1 MNISDMSL
9 SFNERVIFSLRSLY
23 SKYGYTQYKM
33 SKFEEYDLYAR
44 NKEFLIS
51 DSVITFTDTNGKLM
65 ALKPD
70 VTLSIIKNTKDTQQ
84 GVQKVYYNENV
95 YRASKATESFKEIMQ
110 VGVECFGKIDSYCIC
125 EIVNLAA
132 ESLRKISPDCLLDI
146 SDISIIS
153 EVVKDF
159 CIPESC
165 RKDILRCISQK
176 NTHELAK
183 ICGEN
188 GVSQER
194 TDILCS
200 LASINGRPDGALE
213 KARELL
219 EKIGMT
225 ESLKALESIVAA
237 FADSNIKDMLRIDFS
252 VVDDI
257 NYYNGIVFKGFVN
270 GVPGVVLSGGQ
281 YDNLMKKMHRK
292 SGAVGFAV
300 YLDMLERMGES
311 NDEYDVDVVI
321 VYDDRSELSG
331 LNKFVKSFTDSGK
344 SVSVQK
350 EAPLNIKY
358 KQLVK
363 YSEGEVVILENNA

>member
-9 SFNERVIFSLRSLY
+9 SFNEKVTFSLRSLY
-23 SKYGYTQYKM
+23 GKYGYSQYKM

-70 VTLSIIKNTKDTQQ
+70 VTLSIIKNTKDFEQ

-110 VGVECFGKIDSYCIC
+110 VGVECFGKIDNYCIC
-125 EIVNLAA
+125 EIITLAA
-132 ESLRKISPDCLLDI
+132 ESLRKISPDCLLDV
-146 SDISIIS
+146 SDISIVSGLIES
-153 EVVKDF
+153 FAMPKD
-159 CIPESC
+159 C

-176 NTHELAK
+176 STHELAK
-183 ICGEN
+183 ICSEN
-188 GVSQER
+188 GVSQDK
-194 TDILCS
+194 TDILCNLVAIS
-200 LASINGRPDGALE
+200 GKPDDAII
-213 KARELL
+213 KAKELL
-219 EKIGMT
+219 EKAGEAERIGNM
-225 ESLKALESIVAA
+225 ENIISA
-237 FADSNIKDMLRIDFS
+237 FADSDIKDMLRIDFS

-281 YDNLMKKMHRK
+281 YDNLMKKMNRK

-311 NDEYDVDVVI
+311 AKEYDVDVVI
-321 VYDDRSELSG
+321 IYDEASGLSG
-331 LNKFVKSFTDSGK
+331 LNKCVKSFTDSGK

-350 EAPLNIKY
+350 EAPLDIKY

-363 YSEGEVVILENNA
+363 YSEGEVDVLENNA

>member
-9 SFNERVIFSLRSLY
+9 SFNEKVTFSLRSLY
-23 SKYGYTQYKM
+23 GRYGYSQYKM

-70 VTLSIIKNTKDTQQ
+70 VTLSIIKNTKDIEQ

-110 VGVECFGKIDSYCIC
+110 VGVECFGKIDDYCIC
-125 EIVNLAA
+125 EIVTLAA
-132 ESLRKISPDCLLDI
+132 ESLRKISPDCLLDL
-146 SDISIIS
+146 SDISIVSGMI
-153 EVVKDF
+153 EGF
-159 CIPESC
+159 NIPKAC

-188 GVSQER
+188 GVSENK
-194 TDILCS
+194 TDIICS
-200 LASINGRPDGALE
+200 LVAISGKPDDALS
-213 KARELL
+213 KAKELL
-219 EKIGMT
+219 EKVGEAARISNM
-225 ESLKALESIVAA
+225 ENIISA

-311 NDEYDVDVVI
+311 GKEYDVDVVI
-321 VYDDRSELSG
+321 IYDEASDLSG
-331 LNKFVKSFTDSGK
+331 LNKCVKSFTDSGK
-344 SVSVQK
+344 SVSVQR

-363 YSEGEVVILENNA
+363 YGESEVDVLENNA

>member
-9 SFNERVIFSLRSLY
+9 SFNEKVIFSLRSLY
-23 SKYGYTQYKM
+23 GRYGYSQYKM

-70 VTLSIIKNTKDTQQ
+70 VTLSIIKNTKDVSQ

-95 YRASKATESFKEIMQ
+95 YRATKATESFREIMQ
-110 VGVECFGKIDSYCIC
+110 VGVECFGKIDSYCVS
-125 EIVNLAA
+125 EIVTLAA
-132 ESLRKISPDCLLDI
+132 ESLRQISPDCILDI

-153 EVVKDF
+153 AIIDSF
-159 CIPESC
+159 NIPESC
-165 RKDILRCISQK
+165 RKDIIRCVSQK
-176 NTHELAK
+176 SIHELSRVCA
-183 ICGEN
+183 EN
-188 GVSQER
+188 GVSQDKAEM
-194 TDILCS
+194 LCRLVTIS
-200 LASINGRPDGALE
+200 GKPDRVLKEAGD
-213 KARELL
+213 LL
-219 EKIGMT
+219 SSAGMT
-225 ESLKALESIVAA
+225 DALGSLENLISA
-237 FADSNIKDMLRIDFS
+237 FSSDDIKDIIRIDFS

-300 YLDMLERMGES
+300 YLDMLERMDETAK
-311 NDEYDVDVVI
+311 EYDTDIVI
-321 VYDDRSELSG
+321 VYDEGADLAGLS
-331 LNKFVKSFTDSGK
+331 KCVKAFVDEGK
-344 SVSVQK
+344 SVSVQR
-350 EAPLNIKY
+350 EAPVNIKY
-358 KQLVK
+358 RQLMK
-363 YSEGEVVILENNA
+363 YSESEVETLEDNA